1 MEQLSLM
8 IKKKK
13 SISSPSQLIDMYTN
27 IRHFDIVITPLE
39 TGECSL
45 LFLQMR
51 NGSRKSNLR
60 LCTRSVTGRLW
71 QSQAWKPKSR
81 IVVTYLPYLSKQLTF
96 EIPFRFGDTYI
107 LLQD

>member
-13 SISSPSQLIDMYTN
+13 KKSISIPSQLIDMCTN

-51 NGSRKSNLR
+51 N
-60 LCTRSVTGRLW
+60 
-71 QSQAWKPKSR
+71 
-81 IVVTYLPYLSKQLTF
+81 
-96 EIPFRFGDTYI
+96 
-107 LLQD
+107 

>member
-13 SISSPSQLIDMYTN
+13 KKSISIPSQLIDMCTN
-27 IRHFDIVITPLE
+27 IRHSDIVITPLE

-51 NGSRKSNLR
+51 N
-60 LCTRSVTGRLW
+60 
-71 QSQAWKPKSR
+71 
-81 IVVTYLPYLSKQLTF
+81 
-96 EIPFRFGDTYI
+96 
-107 LLQD
+107 

>member
-13 SISSPSQLIDMYTN
+13 SISSPSQLIDMCTN
-27 IRHFDIVITPLE
+27 IRHSDIVITPLE

-51 NGSRKSNLR
+51 N
-60 LCTRSVTGRLW
+60 
-71 QSQAWKPKSR
+71 
-81 IVVTYLPYLSKQLTF
+81 
-96 EIPFRFGDTYI
+96 
-107 LLQD
+107 